1 MENIINQTVSER
13 PGPLLWFEGTE
24 HEILVWVNFLME
36 KRFCSRSV
44 LFDGFSLFLLSLA
57 FRFSNS
63 QVIIL
68 DPRAGTV
75 VQSFVGK
82 ARALSISASAP
93 NAVVAGV
100 VNPAVGI
107 PRNVVLNC
115 QSRSSSG
122 CSSYTMSFTP
132 APDQAGQNYS
142 LCIAWSA
149 FPNTASPV
157 SGCVT
162 ISVTSPQPVIVQ
174 PSGSWYYGG
183 RIFPNSN
190 PVTYSFRANV
200 GCLMSVPLKAMDS
213 VVDSPYEIILKPLVR
228 SSFPPSPSGL
238 PQGGIEQDG
247 AASLERSRDLSLEGA
262 FDFRWRPARGQES
275 SKHYQVCFEASD
287 RDGFIATVPVGANLA
302 ARSVCFRILVQKCQ
316 YCVQPGDSFGS
327 IAAQY
332 NTDWLHIYTAN
343 PTVLDPDNLVPYTR
357 INTGV
362 FYQVQ
367 KVIGRE
373 KLWSSSYCIK
383 FLTSTPQSNP
393 ERVFPQGDSA
403 TALAKRF
410 FTTLDSLQSVNP
422 DIALDQVGG

>member
-1 MENIINQTVSER
+1 M
-13 PGPLLWFEGTE
+13 G
-24 HEILVWVNFLME
+24 
-36 KRFCSRSV
+36 KRFCCRSV
-44 LFDGFSLFLLSLA
+44 LFDGCSIFLLSIV
-57 FRFSNS
+57 FRISNS
-63 QVIIL
+63 QVINL
-68 DPRAGTV
+68 DPSPGTV
-75 VQSFVGK
+75 LQSFVGK
-82 ARALSISASAP
+82 ARDLSISASVS
-93 NAVVAGV
+93 NAVGAGV

-107 PRNVVLNC
+107 PRNLVLNC

-122 CSSYTMSFTP
+122 CSSYSLSFKP

-149 FPNTASPV
+149 FPNIAPPV
-157 SGCVT
+157 SGCIT
-162 ISVTSPQPVIVQ
+162 ISVISPQPVIVQ

-213 VVDSPYEIILKPLVR
+213 VTGSPYEIILKPLVR

-238 PQGGIEQDG
+238 PQAVVEQDG
-247 AASLERSRDLSLEGA
+247 AASLERSRDLSLKGA

-287 RDGFIATVPVGANLA
+287 SDGLIASVPVGAILA
-302 ARSVCFRILVQKCQ
+302 ARSVCFRILVEKCQ

-367 KVIGRE
+367 K
-373 KLWSSSYCIK
+373 
-383 FLTSTPQSNP
+383 
-393 ERVFPQGDSA
+393 GDSA
-403 TALAKRF
+403 SALAKRF

-422 DIALDQVGG
+422 DIALDKDGLVEGDALCVLPPVCNVECVHGLDCTPLLQ